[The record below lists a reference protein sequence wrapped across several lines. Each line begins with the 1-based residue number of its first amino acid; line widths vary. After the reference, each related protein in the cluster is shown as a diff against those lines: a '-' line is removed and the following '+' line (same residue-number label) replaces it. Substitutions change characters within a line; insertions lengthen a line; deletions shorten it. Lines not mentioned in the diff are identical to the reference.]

1 MENCYHHI
9 ECTAAI
15 FLTAFMLRK
24 PLNSAAFATITNRKL
39 ERVFDRTDTQVR
51 AQMINKCMI
60 KMVQREIYNGR
71 DSP

>member
-9 ECTAAI
+9 ECTTAI
-15 FLTAFMLRK
+15 FLAAFMLRK
-24 PLNSAAFATITNRKL
+24 PLNSAAFTTITNRKL
-39 ERVFDRTDTQVR
+39 KRVFDRTDTQVR